1 MPNSVS
7 YLTQHLALLK
17 KEYEYERENFR
28 RETTAMPVGRKI
40 KRGICWYPLN
50 IGRSYYNS
58 LNQLVVEVFRTEDK
72 EIEHSFEYGKPIC
85 FHVSSSSAPP

>member
-50 IGRSYYNS
+50 LGRSYNNS
-58 LNQLVVEVFRTEDK
+58 LILLVVEV
-72 EIEHSFEYGKPIC
+72 
-85 FHVSSSSAPP
+85 